1 MLRRG
6 CDARPVDAG
15 EVDCCEGVTGHG
27 WVGEQ
32 GVDGA
37 GASGVGGGGGD
48 WELGRRGVGIG
59 GMYGL
64 NITGDGWLN
73 MEI

>member
-6 CDARPVDAG
+6 CDARPVDVG

-48 WELGRRGVGIG
+48 WELGR
-59 GMYGL
+59 
-64 NITGDGWLN
+64 
-73 MEI
+73 